1 MRNNQDRIGVTAPT
15 DNLQPNTEVPAP
27 AASLEFIVPTE
38 IVDLPSKGLFYEEG
52 HPLHNRTT
60 VEVKHMTT
68 KEEDILTNQSFIKNG
83 VAVERL
89 LESVLVDPKMKTGD
103 MLVGDKNALLVACR
117 LYGYGNEYETK
128 FTCPECGAAER
139 HVFDLED
146 IESANFEENAKEYDI
161 TYNFDSQ
168 TMSMEIPRTKTKLEL
183 KILKSREL
191 ETPTNKKAKNAQ
203 NNKFISTHYEKI
215 IVAVNGNSDR
225 QYIKSYI
232 NSMSALDSRY
242 LRTVYSKCTP
252 AVDFTCDYVCGECGH
267 NDEVEV
273 PLNAEF
279 FWPKS

>member
-38 IVDLPSKGLFYEEG
+38 IVELPSKGLFYEEG

-128 FTCPECGAAER
+128 FTCPECGAVER

-252 AVDFTCDYVCGECGH
+252 AVDFTCSYVCGECGH

>member
-252 AVDFTCDYVCGECGH
+252 AVDFTCSYVCGECGH

>member
-128 FTCPECGAAER
+128 FTCPECGAVER

-252 AVDFTCDYVCGECGH
+252 AVDFTCSYVCGECGH